1 MKVKLECRD
10 AEHICDKNQYKEAG
24 FWEKM
29 RLTLHMAY
37 CSACRKYT
45 LRNTKLTKA
54 IQSPQ
59 VQTVSQSEKEA
70 LKKKLEQQLSQQ

>member
-29 RLTLHMAY
+29 KLTLHMAY
-37 CSACRKYT
+37 CRACRKYT
-45 LRNTKLTKA
+45 VKNTKLTQA
-54 IQSPQ
+54 IQSPK
-59 VQTVSQSEKEA
+59 VQTVSQSEKDA

>member
-1 MKVKLECRD
+1 MKVKLKCRD

-29 RLTLHMAY
+29 KLTLHMAY
-37 CSACRKYT
+37 CRACRKYT
-45 LRNTKLTKA
+45 IKNTKLTQA
-54 IQSPQ
+54 IQSPE
-59 VQTVSQSEKEA
+59 VQTVSHSEKEA